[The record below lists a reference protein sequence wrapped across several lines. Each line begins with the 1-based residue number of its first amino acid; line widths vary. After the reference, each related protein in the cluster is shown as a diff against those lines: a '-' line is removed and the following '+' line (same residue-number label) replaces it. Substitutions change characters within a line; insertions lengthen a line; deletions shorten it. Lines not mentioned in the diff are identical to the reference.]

1 VSYLARAIESAGIPT
16 VCVYIEAFELN
27 AQLMKP
33 PRVLLTP
40 HTMGRPIGLP
50 KDRERHFSVIRAALR
65 LLETSDH
72 APMLERFVPEAAE
85 GMTQSGFGEST

>member
-1 VSYLARAIESAGIPT
+1 MSYLARAIESAGIPT
-16 VCVYIEAFELN
+16 VCVYVEAFELN

-50 KDRERHFSVIRAALR
+50 KDRKRQFSVIRAALR

-72 APMLERFVPEAAE
+72 VPMLERFLPEAAE
-85 GMTQSGFGEST
+85 RPADRLG

>member
-1 VSYLARAIESAGIPT
+1 MSYLARAIESAGIPT
-16 VCVYIEAFELN
+16 VCVYIEAFERT

-40 HTMGRPIGLP
+40 HLMGRPIGLP
-50 KDRERHFSVIRAALR
+50 HDRERQTAVIGAALR

-72 APMLERFVPEAAE
+72 VPVLERFVPTVVEE
-85 GMTQSGFGEST
+85 GNS